1 LASQSGIK
9 NLLKL
14 AHVGRLHDLCRD
26 ESLHAREVDRLTKEL
41 GLAKVCEGPDTDID
55 AIGQAVD
62 FAAGVDSGV
71 LPPSVRCW
79 LLQDFDANSQL
90 VHAEMSSY
98 IDSMSELQRTLL
110 TMTKIAKLDVV
121 GFWGC
126 QTIYEVPYTT
136 VAARLGRA
144 LHCPDDLSMFV
155 DWLRSWD
162 ECSVATL
169 PALPR
174 LVLSSAVTTDMVPRV
189 YEYLFYS
196 SLATSCINAHSDLM
210 LFKGLAHENV
220 RARFAGLDREIMS
233 LNAKYA
239 ASVLDARSAP
249 MGSRSGPVGQ
259 WSDLSLIDHELAKQK
274 RHVPIRQL
282 VNRAGDALKALKPC
296 FMMSPLS
303 VAQYLEPGRLFF
315 DLVVMDEAS
324 QLKPE
329 DALGAIARGGQLVVV
344 GDPKQLPPTTFFERV
359 MEDGDV
365 TDDDLTAAED
375 AESILDVA
383 TSVYQPIRRLRW
395 HYRSRHHS
403 LIEFSNHEF
412 CKNLVVFPSA
422 YSDHPELGVKL
433 IEVPDGRF
441 VNRRNVVE
449 AQNVVRAAVEHMR
462 VHPQESLGIVALNFE
477 QRELIDDLLDQEI

>member
-1 LASQSGIK
+1 VAEWLSGAGLSLGSAGKEFLDVFTAMPVADFRTLRREVGVRGEEIDALTSICDLAKPAMDALPASMRCSWDGSLEEFGANLQGVDRKLSHLSTLASQSGIK
-9 NLLKL
+9 DLLKL

-26 ESLHAREVDRLTKEL
+26 ESLHAREVDRLNKEL

-110 TMTKIAKLDVV
+110 ALTKIAKLDVV

-144 LHCPDDLSMFV
+144 LRCPDDLPMFV

-162 ECSVATL
+162 ECTVATL

-196 SLATSCINAHSDLM
+196 SLATS
-210 LFKGLAHENV
+210 
-220 RARFAGLDREIMS
+220 
-233 LNAKYA
+233 
-239 ASVLDARSAP
+239 
-249 MGSRSGPVGQ
+249 
-259 WSDLSLIDHELAKQK
+259 
-274 RHVPIRQL
+274 
-282 VNRAGDALKALKPC
+282 
-296 FMMSPLS
+296 
-303 VAQYLEPGRLFF
+303 
-315 DLVVMDEAS
+315 
-324 QLKPE
+324 
-329 DALGAIARGGQLVVV
+329 
-344 GDPKQLPPTTFFERV
+344 
-359 MEDGDV
+359 
-365 TDDDLTAAED
+365 
-375 AESILDVA
+375 
-383 TSVYQPIRRLRW
+383 
-395 HYRSRHHS
+395 
-403 LIEFSNHEF
+403 
-412 CKNLVVFPSA
+412 
-422 YSDHPELGVKL
+422 
-433 IEVPDGRF
+433 
-441 VNRRNVVE
+441 
-449 AQNVVRAAVEHMR
+449 
-462 VHPQESLGIVALNFE
+462 
-477 QRELIDDLLDQEI
+477 